1 MSIKIKQALTESL
14 IKIEK
19 KEFDEKT
26 IRTLLI
32 VSREYL
38 RYDGLV
44 KELAHFIAHPKRN
57 KGIFHKKVNSRYAK
71 FKLIEEQVLK
81 KIPTLCRH
89 LITLV
94 IYQYLQT
101 IF

>member
-44 KELAHFIAHPKRN
+44 KELAHFIAHPKSN

-71 FKLIEEQVLK
+71 CL
-81 KIPTLCRH
+81 
-89 LITLV
+89 
-94 IYQYLQT
+94 
-101 IF
+101 